1 MTSEKLKDLINNQIN
16 KELYSSYLYL
26 SMSSFCE
33 AKNLS
38 GFANWFMIQAQE
50 ERDHALMFYN
60 YAHRIGMD
68 VKFEAIDKPG
78 MTFESPLDVL
88 VKTYEHEQLVTSL
101 IYAIMDEAVECHDY
115 KTVQFLQWFVSE
127 QAEEEE
133 TANGLVEKLKLA
145 GETQSGLF
153 LMDAEMATR
162 VYTPNANLQAQ

>member
-1 MTSEKLKDLINNQIN
+1 
-16 KELYSSYLYL
+16 
-26 SMSSFCE
+26 
-33 AKNLS
+33 
-38 GFANWFMIQAQE
+38 
-50 ERDHALMFYN
+50 
-60 YAHRIGMD
+60 
-68 VKFEAIDKPG
+68 
-78 MTFESPLDVL
+78 
-88 VKTYEHEQLVTSL
+88 
-101 IYAIMDEAVECHDY
+101 MDEAVECHDY